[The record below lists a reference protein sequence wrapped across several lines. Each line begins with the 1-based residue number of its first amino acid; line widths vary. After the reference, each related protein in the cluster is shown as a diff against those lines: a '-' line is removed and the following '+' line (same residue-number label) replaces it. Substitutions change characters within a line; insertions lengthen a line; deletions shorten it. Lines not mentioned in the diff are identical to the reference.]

1 MEKIARLYQK
11 YRNYIEDGLFLVFLA
26 FYPLTKINQ
35 GLDITDT
42 CYSLGNAQ
50 YFPTAKGTWM
60 TATYLANAVGWLLM
74 QLPQGDTLRGMYFY
88 TGLLVS
94 GMALISYFA
103 LRKKIPAWIVF
114 IGELAAVSLCWA
126 PTTVLYQ
133 YLTYFLMG
141 AGMLLLYGGICTERT
156 RGRIRF
162 CCLFGAGICLGA
174 NVAVRMPNV
183 VQAAFILVLWYAAYR
198 RKEAFTDTCRETLV
212 CMAGYLTGFGI
223 PLLCICLQYGFTAY
237 PDMVRT
243 MFAMTDKAVDYKPS
257 AMITGMFTDYITGL
271 YWLAFAGAC
280 AGILYV
286 LYRVK
291 EAVFPQKHNWLYG
304 LACVG
309 ICLVLVRFYWGRG
322 MFNFAYNEYRS
333 IYQWAVL
340 FLLVA
345 IASAVWLFCN
355 KRSRI
360 EDNALALLILLA
372 IFLTPL
378 GSNNILYPIINNL
391 FLVAPFTLWI
401 CYSWFVKTRGILRHW
416 PWKSMLVMIIGMLL
430 AQGIGF
436 HTQFAFSDGIWGEKR
451 DTLLSVMPKTA
462 GIYTNRENAELFE
475 ELGAFAEERQF
486 AGKEVIL
493 YGKIPGLSY
502 LLDMPT
508 AISSAWPDLDSYRLM
523 EMKQDMEA
531 VELKMD
537 VSRPVVI
544 VASGIAA
551 YKGEDAK
558 AYEWF
563 GVDVEAYDADE
574 KLGILLQFLDDYG
587 YEETFCNMRYA
598 VYE

>member
-1 MEKIARLYQK
+1 
-11 YRNYIEDGLFLVFLA
+11 
-26 FYPLTKINQ
+26 
-35 GLDITDT
+35 
-42 CYSLGNAQ
+42 
-50 YFPTAKGTWM
+50 
-60 TATYLANAVGWLLM
+60 
-74 QLPQGDTLRGMYFY
+74 
-88 TGLLVS
+88 
-94 GMALISYFA
+94 
-103 LRKKIPAWIVF
+103 
-114 IGELAAVSLCWA
+114 
-126 PTTVLYQ
+126 
-133 YLTYFLMG
+133 
-141 AGMLLLYGGICTERT
+141 
-156 RGRIRF
+156 
-162 CCLFGAGICLGA
+162 
-174 NVAVRMPNV
+174 MPNV

-322 MFNFAYNEYRS
+322 MFNFAYHEYRS

-355 KRSRI
+355 KRCRI
-360 EDNALALLILLA
+360 EDNALALMILLA

-436 HTQFAFSDGIWGEKR
+436 HAQFAFSDGVWGEKR

-587 YEETFCNMRYA
+587 YEEIFCNMRYA